1 MQFREIVKP
10 LDRSNRRNNVD
21 GEGEREEDQRKS
33 KFIHWTIGKF
43 SEWSMPRPRE
53 RVSASHL
60 GKVFKTKGRW
70 SGRRGKCGGRGERIS
85 SSREDEVVRAK
96 AIGEHRLIICRSKD
110 VMETAMASI

>member
-1 MQFREIVKP
+1 M
-10 LDRSNRRNNVD
+10 D
-21 GEGEREEDQRKS
+21 GEGEGRGSEEVEVYTLDDWQVFRVVYASAERESPRLTLAKFLKRKE
-33 KFIHWTIGKF
+33 G
-43 SEWSMPRPRE
+43 
-53 RVSASHL
+53 
-60 GKVFKTKGRW
+60 W